1 MTESCKTPVPGVGLN
16 RPTQLS
22 DPEGFIALGCIIV
35 IDVFHVSLIAF
46 VHSGDPE
53 AYRKD

>member
-1 MTESCKTPVPGVGLN
+1 MPGVSLN

-22 DPEGFIALGCIIV
+22 DPEEFIALRCIIV
-35 IDVFHVSLIAF
+35 IDVFLVSLIAF
-46 VHSGDPE
+46 VHSSDPE